1 MWKNK
6 KFFTEKIFREINSL
20 VKPLISRN
28 FCQKLQCGNYGK
40 LLFHCGS
47 STVWKNE
54 KFTLTKKISRQISYL
69 VILLLKSIISR
80 NFCQKRVRVNF
91 RNFHTV
97 SSQHTVWKSTIKR
110 YHARKFSVNPHNKNI
125 LNLLLQIHDFLLFG
139 DVFGSSGLN
148 EFWRLVHMLEFIVK
162 NIFSFNGHN

>member
-1 MWKNK
+1 MFFFSFLLIFFFFGEISVKTEFFFVKQMSQILNLSWKYWTFFMWTQKV
-6 KFFTEKIFREINSL
+6 FFFIFSCFRKLISRIFREN
-20 VKPLISRN
+20 V
-28 FCQKLQCGNYGK
+28 
-40 LLFHCGS
+40 
-47 STVWKNE
+47 
-54 KFTLTKKISRQISYL
+54 
-69 VILLLKSIISR
+69 
-80 NFCQKRVRVNF
+80 
-91 RNFHTV
+91 
-97 SSQHTVWKSTIKR
+97 TVWKSTIKR